1 MQSFSLKRDLTS
13 YEVNPALL
21 KRIETYLFKK
31 VPALTNIEFKPT
43 EPSSYHS
50 FFIEITDA
58 MGTEKLNSIN
68 DYLPSLFTDSTN
80 EISVSLSADHKL
92 SININFNKNKLFST
106 IRIDSSVNNA
116 KEIALAIYGGI
127 IGILDPFKTTNK
139 YYYPPPFIDGFISV
153 VPYAFFGAA
162 IAFILMQLYG
172 KGIMALSLALVVFY
186 YNFIGKRF
194 NPYTLFD
201 TNKSRNL
208 RRWSS
213 WFLYGLLGFIVFNLA
228 LPFILKIFGI

>member
-13 YEVNPALL
+13 YEVNPELL
-21 KRIETYLFKK
+21 KRIETYLFTK

-68 DYLPSLFTDSTN
+68 DYFPSLFTDSTN
-80 EISVSLSADHKL
+80 EISVSLSADHEL
-92 SININFNKNKLFST
+92 SIHIKFNKEEIFSY

-116 KEIALAIYGGI
+116 KETALAIYDGI
-127 IGILDPFKTTNK
+127 ISILDPFKTMNK
-139 YYYPPPFIDGFISV
+139 YYYPPPFIEGVISI
-153 VPYAFFGAA
+153 VPYLLFGAA
-162 IAFILMQLYG
+162 TTLFLMQLYG

-186 YNFIGKRF
+186 YDSIGKRI
-194 NPYTLFD
+194 NPYTVFD
-201 TNKSRNL
+201 SNKSRNL
-208 RRWSS
+208 KRWSS
-213 WFLYGLLGFIVFNLA
+213 WFLYGFFGFIIFNLA